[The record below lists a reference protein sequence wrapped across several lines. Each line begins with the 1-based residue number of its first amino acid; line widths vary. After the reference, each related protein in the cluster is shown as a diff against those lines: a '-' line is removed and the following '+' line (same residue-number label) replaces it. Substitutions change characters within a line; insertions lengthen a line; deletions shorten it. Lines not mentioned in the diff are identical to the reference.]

1 MLCDAEGYVTEGP
14 GFNVFVVSGGRVLTP
29 DRGSLHGIT
38 RASVLELCAAM
49 GIEAAAAP
57 IPRAA
62 LEDAD
67 EVFAATT
74 AGGVMPVSRVG
85 GRILGNDRPGPVSMR
100 LKEAYWRRHEEG
112 WHRTEVRPLEEAEP
126 A

>member
-1 MLCDAEGYVTEGP
+1 
-14 GFNVFVVSGGRVLTP
+14 
-29 DRGSLHGIT
+29 
-38 RASVLELCAAM
+38 M
-49 GIEAAAAP
+49 GIPAEVAP
-57 IPRAA
+57 LPRDA

-85 GRILGNDRPGPVSMR
+85 GRILGNDRPGPVSLAEGSLLAQARGR
-100 LKEAYWRRHEEG
+100 LAPYAGPAARIRLRHSASRQLAGELPRS
-112 WHRTEVRPLEEAEP
+112 WKRQMPQRVA